1 MESDDEESVARD
13 CSSFLQAASSVVP
26 TESETTDEEE
36 PLPDAKEST
45 EPPPPPPCDAGDG
58 EDSDS
63 EDDLPSTPPRGRPSA
78 ATATPPATETLAE
91 AAAPD
96 GGAARVCRTRRA
108 DMSRAAADAR
118 AALRDG
124 CPVDALDDNGLTA
137 LHLAAFNGVA
147 EVVEALVEAG
157 GPNFVA
163 RESRGGMNVLH
174 FATGAGASDD
184 AFPFVAALFAA
195 APRTLLL
202 GLSLARE
209 HQGQLTPKD
218 RAVLNGHERLALL
231 FGAVERLDDAEVER
245 ILATACAP
253 PPPPLPRARSRPA
266 AAAARPRRRPCR
278 ACGRAPPTRSSSW
291 RSSSASRA
299 RPRSRAPPMSAFE
312 NTLLEDDSDGD
323 DDEAMPAAPPLAPP
337 ARVTAAAPP
346 PHAPPPLPRSL
357 PPRGPGIAARQLP
370 NATFAPIANPDQRRP
385 SPPKPRA
392 ASSGQ
397 SSMNLQQLLQDVVQQ
412 LGKEERIRFREFV
425 QELKA
430 KRDAG
435 EIPSLSEALLA
446 GGENVV
452 GNDVWRRACAKQDAR
467 ARSSSEEAEEGRARP
482 PEPRARPAEPRARP
496 REPPAAP
503 RAPKRRRFEAVPA
516 NAVVID
522 IGDSDDDAPP
532 PPNRPHVI
540 DLT

>member
-1 MESDDEESVARD
+1 
-13 CSSFLQAASSVVP
+13 
-26 TESETTDEEE
+26 
-36 PLPDAKEST
+36 
-45 EPPPPPPCDAGDG
+45 
-58 EDSDS
+58 
-63 EDDLPSTPPRGRPSA
+63 
-78 ATATPPATETLAE
+78 
-91 AAAPD
+91 
-96 GGAARVCRTRRA
+96 
-108 DMSRAAADAR
+108 MSRAAADAR

-174 FATGAGASDD
+174 LQ
-184 AFPFVAALFAA
+184 PALARPTMRSLRRALRRQRDAA
-195 APRTLLL
+195 AGP
-202 GLSLARE
+202 LARAAP
-209 HQGQLTPKD
+209 GQLTPKD

-245 ILATACAP
+245 ILATACA
-253 PPPPLPRARSRPA
+253 A
-266 AAAARPRRRPCR
+266 AAAAAARAVEARGRRRPRPRRRPC
-278 ACGRAPPTRSSSW
+278 
-291 RSSSASRA
+291 
-299 RPRSRAPPMSAFE
+299 
-312 NTLLEDDSDGD
+312 D
-323 DDEAMPAAPPLAPP
+323 
-337 ARVTAAAPP
+337 
-346 PHAPPPLPRSL
+346 
-357 PPRGPGIAARQLP
+357 
-370 NATFAPIANPDQRRP
+370 ATFAPIANPDQRRP

-446 GGENVV
+446 GGEN
-452 GNDVWRRACAKQDAR
+452 
-467 ARSSSEEAEEGRARP
+467 
-482 PEPRARPAEPRARP
+482 
-496 REPPAAP
+496 
-503 RAPKRRRFEAVPA
+503 AVPA

>member
-1 MESDDEESVARD
+1 
-13 CSSFLQAASSVVP
+13 
-26 TESETTDEEE
+26 
-36 PLPDAKEST
+36 
-45 EPPPPPPCDAGDG
+45 
-58 EDSDS
+58 
-63 EDDLPSTPPRGRPSA
+63 
-78 ATATPPATETLAE
+78 
-91 AAAPD
+91 
-96 GGAARVCRTRRA
+96 
-108 DMSRAAADAR
+108 MSRAAADAR
-118 AALRDG
+118 GALRDG

-147 EVVEALVEAG
+147 EVVDALVDAG
-157 GPNFVA
+157 GPDFVA

-231 FGAVERLDDAEVER
+231 FAAVERLDDAEVER
-245 ILATACAP
+245 ILAA
-253 PPPPLPRARSRPA
+253 ARA
-266 AAAARPRRRPCR
+266 AAAAP
-278 ACGRAPPTRSSSW
+278 
-291 RSSSASRA
+291 SAA
-299 RPRSRAPPMSAFE
+299 
-312 NTLLEDDSDGD
+312 
-323 DDEAMPAAPPLAPP
+323 
-337 ARVTAAAPP
+337 
-346 PHAPPPLPRSL
+346 
-357 PPRGPGIAARQLP
+357 

-467 ARSSSEEAEEGRARP
+467 ARSRLVR
-482 PEPRARPAEPRARP
+482 
-496 REPPAAP
+496 
-503 RAPKRRRFEAVPA
+503 
-516 NAVVID
+516 
-522 IGDSDDDAPP
+522 DDGGSVTQQFA
-532 PPNRPHVI
+532 
-540 DLT
+540 